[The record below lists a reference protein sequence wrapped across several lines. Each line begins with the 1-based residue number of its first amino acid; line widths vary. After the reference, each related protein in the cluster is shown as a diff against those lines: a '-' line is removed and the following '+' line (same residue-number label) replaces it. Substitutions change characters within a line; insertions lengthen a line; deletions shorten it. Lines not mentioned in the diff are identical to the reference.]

1 MKIKFSNNASTT
13 LFSAVTVSDTQ
24 IVVSPG
30 GGSLFPELTGDNFF
44 MITVVDTQGNLEI
57 MGVTSRNVD
66 TFTVNR
72 AQENTPARAFPEGSV
87 VELRLTAGSIGEIA
101 SQLTTDII
109 AAAQIPRGIIT
120 MWSGATNAV
129 PSGWALC
136 DGNNGTPNLKDRFIV
151 GAGQSYG
158 VGNTGGNWT
167 QTPSVWTNAAGT
179 GINVA
184 GTAITEAQMP
194 WHTHSGSV
202 GSDASIQVQ
211 DSIQSSSAG
220 EWLADDSFGSTG
232 WLPSP
237 IRKPLKDFS
246 ASLSING
253 TGGSQPHYHGVIDN
267 GHAHTAAAS
276 AIDVRPPYYAL
287 AFIMKL

>member
-1 MKIKFSNNASTT
+1 MAIQFANNAATT
-13 LFSAVTVSDTQ
+13 LFSSVTVSDSQ

-30 GGSLFPELTGDNFF
+30 GGALFPNAGSSNYF
-44 MITVVDTQGNLEI
+44 MVTVVDKTTSTLEI
-57 MGVTSRNVD
+57 MKVTKRSGD
-66 TFTVNR
+66 TFTVVR
-72 AQENTPARAFPEGSV
+72 AQEGTTARAFPSGSP
-87 VELRLTAGSIGEIA
+87 VELRLTAQSILDAI
-101 SQLTTDII
+101 DVK
-109 AAAQIPRGIIT
+109 IPRGIIT
-120 MWSGATNAV
+120 MWSGAVDAV
-129 PSGWALC
+129 PSGWHLC

-158 VGNTGGNWT
+158 VGNTGGSIT
-167 QTPSVWTNAAGT
+167 RTPSVWTNAAGT
-179 GINVA
+179 GIQVA
-184 GTAITEAQMP
+184 GTAINESQMP

-220 EWLADDSFGSTG
+220 EWLADDLFGSIG
-232 WLPSP
+232 WSPSP
-237 IRKPLKDFS
+237 IRKPLKEFS

-253 TGGSQPHYHGVIDN
+253 TGGSQPHYHGVTDN

>member
-1 MKIKFSNNASTT
+1 MAIQFANNAATT
-13 LFSAVTVSDTQ
+13 LFSSVTVADSQ

-30 GGSLFPELTGDNFF
+30 GGTLFPNAGSSNYF
-44 MITVVDTQGNLEI
+44 MVTVVDKTTGTLEI
-57 MGVTSRNVD
+57 MKVTKRSGD
-66 TFTVNR
+66 TFTVVR
-72 AQENTPARAFPEGSV
+72 AQEGTTARAFPSGSP
-87 VELRLTAGSIGEIA
+87 VELRLTAQSILDAIDA
-101 SQLTTDII
+101 IVVN
-109 AAAQIPRGIIT
+109 IPRGIIT
-120 MWSGATNAV
+120 MWSGAVDAV

-151 GAGQSYG
+151 GAGQSYA
-158 VGNTGGNWT
+158 VGNVGGSIT

-184 GTAITEAQMP
+184 GTAITKDQMP

-202 GSDASIQVQ
+202 GSDASVTTQRNVQ
-211 DSIQSSSAG
+211 EMYDG
-220 EWLADDSFGSTG
+220 EWLSAGHFYATNMY
-232 WLPSP
+232 PTP
-237 IRKPLKDFS
+237 TRKPLKEFS

-253 TGGSQPHYHGVIDN
+253 IGGNQPHYHGVTDT

-276 AIDVRPPYYAL
+276 AIDIRPPYYAL